1 MRNTGG
7 SCFHPEDDESLD
19 LHQSLTEID
28 ERDLAVLAADSAFT
42 DRESDEL

>member
-1 MRNTGG
+1 MRSTGG

-28 ERDLAVLAADSAFT
+28 ERDLAVLAADSAFNDT
-42 DRESDEL
+42 ESAEQ